1 MKKSSYSIKKL
12 LIIMA
17 IILVAIS
24 VIGYVVYRF
33 ITKPK
38 GMDYR
43 ETNVP
48 TFGFGNVDADSKKRL
63 TINFFKRNA

>member
-1 MKKSSYSIKKL
+1 
-12 LIIMA
+12 MA

-24 VIGYVVYRF
+24 VIGYVVYRI

-48 TFGFGNVDADSKKRL
+48 TFGFGSVDADSKRRL
-63 TINFFKRNA
+63 TINFFKNA

>member
-1 MKKSSYSIKKL
+1 
-12 LIIMA
+12 MA

-24 VIGYVVYRF
+24 VIGYVVYRI

-48 TFGFGNVDADSKKRL
+48 TFGFGMVDANSKKL
-63 TINFFKRNA
+63 LNIKFFKNNA

>member
-1 MKKSSYSIKKL
+1 MKKGGYSIKKL

-24 VIGYVVYRF
+24 VIGYIVYRI

-48 TFGFGNVDADSKKRL
+48 TFGYGLVDANSKKTL
-63 TINFFKRNA
+63 NIKFFKRNA